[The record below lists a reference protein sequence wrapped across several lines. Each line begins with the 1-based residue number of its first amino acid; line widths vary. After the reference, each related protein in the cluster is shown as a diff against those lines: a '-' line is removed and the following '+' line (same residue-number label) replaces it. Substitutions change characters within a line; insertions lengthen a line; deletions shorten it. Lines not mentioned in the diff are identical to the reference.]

1 MNVYSRMINSD
12 NEGGMM
18 KSLGPYLFNTSDNS
32 ASLSAS
38 SGTFGSI
45 GSFTV
50 VNPISPNQADD
61 YKFSKEREGLST
73 TEKAALELSMNKHRR
88 AYNLLASD

>member
-1 MNVYSRMINSD
+1 MNVHSRMINSD

-18 KSLGPYLFNTSDNS
+18 KSLGPYRFTDSDNS
-32 ASLSAS
+32 ASISTN
-38 SGTFGSI
+38 SGTFGPI

-50 VNPISPNQADD
+50 GNPNLPSQADD
-61 YKFSKEREGLST
+61 YMKSKEREGLST
-73 TEKAALELSMNKHRR
+73 IEKAALELSMNRHRR